1 MAVLRCQAEAER
13 IGEDHAGYGQR
24 ADRLLL
30 VPESR
35 WEGAEPVSILR
46 ASERWGPLL
55 GVAQSSGWKAY
66 LVRAPGGGD
75 VDPATIPGPVAV
87 NCPDTLGVVADGWD
101 GAGVESGLDGAR
113 WLVCTHG
120 AKDACCGLIGR
131 RVAVPL
137 AGALPRRVL
146 EVTHV
151 SGDRFAGNV
160 LEVPSGR
167 LYGRVGP
174 GDVSRFAAIVGAGL
188 VAYEWLRGGV
198 GLSAVEQAGEV
209 FARRALDHRGPL
221 VAALAGPDGPDGIP
235 VAVTLADPEANLT
248 VVVRRDRLAEEARP
262 SSCDPGGSRQTWT
275 PVHIVSA

>member
-30 VPESR
+30 LPEPR
-35 WEGAEPVSILR
+35 WEGAEPIPELQTT
-46 ASERWGPLL
+46 ERWGPLL
-55 GVAQSSGWKAY
+55 GTARANGWKAH
-66 LVRAPGGGD
+66 LVRAPGGGAP
-75 VDPATIPGPVAV
+75 DPVTIAGPVAV
-87 NCPDTLGVVADGWD
+87 HCPDTMGVVADGWD
-101 GAGVESGLDGAR
+101 GTAVGETLGGRR

-137 AGALPRRVL
+137 VVALPGQVL

-174 GDVSRFAAIVGAGL
+174 ADVERFAAIVGAGQ

-198 GLSAVEQAGEV
+198 GLTALEQAGEV

-221 VAALAGPDGPDGIP
+221 VAAVAGPASGDGTP
-235 VAVTLADPEANLT
+235 VEVTMADPDATAT
-248 VVVRRDRLAEEARP
+248 VVVRRDHLAEDARP
-262 SSCDPGGSRQTWT
+262 SGCDPGGPRQTWT
-275 PVHIVSA
+275 PVRVDPR